1 MVVKLPLPPGTL
13 PTLYK
18 DDEKFQRSYMSKF
31 PGYYET
37 SDGGYM
43 DEDGY
48 VFVMGRMDD
57 VINIAGHRLSTGAM
71 EEVIAT
77 HPSVA
82 ECAVFGTDDQLKGQ
96 LPVGLVVLKAGVDQ
110 EEDTL
115 KTDLVKMI
123 RNNIGPIACYKET
136 AIVKRLPK
144 TRSGKILRG
153 IMRAIANGKEYRMP
167 STIDDPVILDEI
179 TDTLTGMGYPRR

>member
-1 MVVKLPLPPGTL
+1 M
-13 PTLYK
+13 
-18 DDEKFQRSYMSKF
+18 
-31 PGYYET
+31 
-37 SDGGYM
+37 
-43 DEDGY
+43 
-48 VFVMGRMDD
+48 
-57 VINIAGHRLSTGAM
+57 
-71 EEVIAT
+71 
-77 HPSVA
+77 
-82 ECAVFGTDDQLKGQ
+82 
-96 LPVGLVVLKAGVDQ
+96 VLKAGVEQD
-110 EEDTL
+110 EDVL

-179 TDTLTGMGYPRR
+179 TVTLTDMGYPKR